1 MSSVRSDVSSTVLTP
16 GRIDTLNNP
25 DYQTEKQLFISE
37 LTNLLNFVNKFCNNT
52 SSESNAIYAPIQ
64 KDVKPFEYYFWFF
77 ISFNSIISKNLQDLY
92 SHFIRF
98 DQIFSN
104 QSINLNNLYKEQL
117 TFQNRKIQALE
128 NQIKTNVDNNNS
140 LTIVSQYEEQLNN
153 CDEEIAELKEKLY
166 EYENQNKEVQNI
178 IEKLQIEVNNEKT
191 KRIQL
196 ERVAQHAEQERLSL
210 VNQNKELMREIQI
223 YQEKEQDVFIFYVF
237 IYLGKISSWR
247 IECKSQWNGRNNG
260 KAKTRSKSYS

>member
-1 MSSVRSDVSSTVLTP
+1 M
-16 GRIDTLNNP
+16 
-25 DYQTEKQLFISE
+25 
-37 LTNLLNFVNKFCNNT
+37 
-52 SSESNAIYAPIQ
+52 
-64 KDVKPFEYYFWFF
+64 
-77 ISFNSIISKNLQDLY
+77 QDLY

-117 TFQNRKIQALE
+117 IFQNRKIQALE

-178 IEKLQIEVNNEKT
+178 IEKLQIEVDNEKT

-210 VNQNKELMREIQI
+210 VNQNKELMREKQI
-223 YQEKEQDVFIFYVF
+223 YQEKEQDVYIFYYFIFVV
-237 IYLGKISSWR
+237 
-247 IECKSQWNGRNNG
+247 
-260 KAKTRSKSYS
+260 